1 MNDGS
6 SIEEPGTDE
15 IFAAVE
21 QGLSVL
27 DAAQLAAV
35 SAMTGIS
42 IEKLI
47 ELGGIDDGEHPA
59 VRTVREYETGKQD
72 VP

>member
-6 SIEEPGTDE
+6 SIELCDCRCKNLRGECGCCDERSVDE

-47 ELGGIDDGEHPA
+47 ELGGVNDDA
-59 VRTVREYETGKQD
+59 
-72 VP
+72 

>member
-27 DAAQLAAV
+27 DATRLAAV

-47 ELGGIDDGEHPA
+47 ELGGIVEKPA
-59 VRTVREYETGKQD
+59 VRPVRDPAAGEQD
-72 VP
+72 AP